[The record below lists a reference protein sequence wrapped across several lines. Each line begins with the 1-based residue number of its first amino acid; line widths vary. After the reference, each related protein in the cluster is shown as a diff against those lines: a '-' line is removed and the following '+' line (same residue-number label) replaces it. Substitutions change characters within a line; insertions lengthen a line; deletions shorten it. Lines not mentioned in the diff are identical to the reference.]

1 MSKVIKFFDTTLRD
15 GEQSPG
21 CSMNLK
27 EKIKMAKRLEL
38 LNVDVIEAG
47 FAIASEGDFEA
58 VKMVAETVKKPVV
71 ASLARALKPDIDR
84 AYEAV
89 KNAQHPR
96 IHTFLATSEIHR
108 KYKLK
113 MSKEE
118 VIEQTKTMVKY
129 AKSKCEDIEFSA
141 EDATRTEKEF
151 LVEVFNTAIESGAN
165 VINIPDTVG
174 YTTPDEF
181 YSLVSYVKERIPKNI
196 EISVHCHNDL
206 GLAVA
211 NSVAAIKGGATQ
223 VECTINGIGERAGNA
238 ALEEL
243 VMILDTRKDYFD
255 FKTNI
260 NTKQI
265 MKASKDLIAIT
276 GVDVQPNKAI
286 VGDNAFA
293 HEAGIHQ
300 HGVINNKSTYE
311 IMSPEQIGLEEN
323 KMVLGKHSG
332 KHAFSEKIES
342 LGYDLSDENLR
353 KAFKIFKDLADKKK
367 EVYESDIE
375 AIIRDDI
382 YEIEDQV
389 SLERYVINCGNTI
402 NPTVTIAVQH
412 DDETFEEVSSGD
424 GVVDASFN
432 AIEKIFDIGLIL
444 KDYRIKSISKGTDAL
459 GEARVKILYKDK
471 TYHGIGL
478 STDVIEASIKAYINV
493 INKIL

>member
-1 MSKVIKFFDTTLRD
+1 MGKMIKIFDTTLRD

-47 FAIASEGDFEA
+47 FAIASQGDFES
-58 VKMVAETVKKPVV
+58 VKVVAETVNKPIV

-89 KNAQHPR
+89 KNAKHPR
-96 IHTFLATSEIHR
+96 IHTFLATSKIHR

-113 MSKEE
+113 MSKAE
-118 VIEQTKTMVKY
+118 VLEQTKEMVKY
-129 AKSKCEDIEFSA
+129 AKSKCDDIEFSA

-151 LVEVFNTAIESGAN
+151 LVEVFNAAITSGAN

-181 YSLVSYVKERIPKNI
+181 YQLVSYVKDRVPKEI

-211 NSVAAIKGGATQ
+211 NSIAAIKGGATQ

-243 VMILDTRKDYFD
+243 VMILNTRKDYFGIE
-255 FKTNI
+255 TQI

-311 IMSPEQIGLEEN
+311 IMSPDQIGLKEN
-323 KMVLGKHSG
+323 TMVLGKHSG
-332 KHAFSEKIES
+332 KHAFNEKIKT

-382 YEIEDQV
+382 YEIEDHV

-402 NPTVTIAVQH
+402 KPTVTIGVREN
-412 DDETFEEVSSGD
+412 DEFFEEVASGD

-444 KDYRIKSISKGTDAL
+444 KDYKIKSISKGRDAL
-459 GEARVKILYKDK
+459 GEARVKILYKEK

-493 INKIL
+493 INKIV

>member
-58 VKMVAETVKKPVV
+58 VKMVAETVEKPVV

-89 KNAQHPR
+89 KNARHPR

-113 MSKEE
+113 MSKAE
-118 VIEQTKTMVKY
+118 VLKQTKEMVKY
-129 AKSKCEDIEFSA
+129 AKSKCDDIEFSA

-181 YSLVSYVKERIPKNI
+181 YQLVSYVKENI
-196 EISVHCHNDL
+196 SKDVEISVHCHNDL

-211 NSVAAIKGGATQ
+211 NSIAAIKGGATQ
-223 VECTINGIGERAGNA
+223 IECTINGIGERAGNA

-243 VMILDTRKDYFD
+243 AMILDTRKDYFD
-255 FKTNI
+255 IRTNI

-332 KHAFSEKIES
+332 KHAFNEKLNS

-402 NPTVTIAVQH
+402 NPTVTIGVKH
-412 DDETFEEVSSGD
+412 NDEIFEEVASGD

-432 AIEKIFDIGLIL
+432 AIEKIFNIGLIL
-444 KDYRIKSISKGTDAL
+444 KDYKIKSISKGTDAL
-459 GEARVKILYKDK
+459 GEARVKILYQGK

-493 INKIL
+493 INKII

>member
-47 FAIASEGDFEA
+47 FAIASDGDFEA
-58 VKMVAETVKKPVV
+58 VKMVAETVEKPIV

-89 KNAQHPR
+89 KNAKHPR

-113 MSKEE
+113 MSKDE
-118 VIEQTKTMVKY
+118 VLKQTKAMVKY
-129 AKSKCEDIEFSA
+129 AKGKCDDIEFSA

-151 LVEVFNTAIESGAN
+151 LVEVFNVAIASGAN

-181 YSLVSYVKERIPKNI
+181 YELVSYVKERIPKTV

-211 NSVAAIKGGATQ
+211 NSIAAIKGGATQ

-255 FKTNI
+255 FVTNI

-311 IMSPEQIGLEEN
+311 IMSPDQIGLEEN

-332 KHAFSEKIES
+332 KHAFKEKIIS

-402 NPTVTIAVQH
+402 NPTVTICVKHNEQL
-412 DDETFEEVSSGD
+412 FEEVASGD

-432 AIEKIFDIGLIL
+432 AIEKIFNIGLIL
-444 KDYRIKSISKGTDAL
+444 KDYKIKSISKGTDAL
-459 GEARVKILYKDK
+459 GEARVKILYQGK
-471 TYHGIGL
+471 THHGIGL
-478 STDVIEASIKAYINV
+478 STDIIEASIKAYINV
-493 INKIL
+493 INKII

>member
-1 MSKVIKFFDTTLRD
+1 MSKTIKFFDTTLRD

-58 VKMVAETVKKPVV
+58 VKMVAETVEKPVV

-89 KNAQHPR
+89 KNARHPR

-118 VIEQTKTMVKY
+118 VLEQTKAMVKY
-129 AKSKCEDIEFSA
+129 AKSKCDDIEFSA

-181 YSLVSYVKERIPKNI
+181 YALVSYIKENIPKGV

-211 NSVAAIKGGATQ
+211 NSIAAIKGGATQ

-311 IMSPEQIGLEEN
+311 IMSPDQIGLEEN

-332 KHAFSEKIES
+332 KHAFNEKIKT

-402 NPTVTIAVQH
+402 NPTVTIAVKH
-412 DDETFEEVSSGD
+412 EDEIFEEVASGD

-459 GEARVKILYKDK
+459 GEARVKISYQGK

-493 INKIL
+493 INKIV

>member
-1 MSKVIKFFDTTLRD
+1 MRKTIKFFDTTLRD

-89 KNAQHPR
+89 KNARHPR
-96 IHTFLATSEIHR
+96 IHTFLETSEIHR

-113 MSKEE
+113 MSKTE
-118 VIEQTKTMVKY
+118 VIEQTKAMVKY
-129 AKSKCEDIEFSA
+129 AKSKCDDIEFSA

-181 YSLVSYVKERIPKNI
+181 YELVSYVKERIPKAV

-211 NSVAAIKGGATQ
+211 NSIAAIKGGATQ
-223 VECTINGIGERAGNA
+223 VECTVNGIGERAGNA

-311 IMSPEQIGLEEN
+311 IMSPDQIGLEEN

-332 KHAFSEKIES
+332 KHAFNEKIKT

-402 NPTVTIAVQH
+402 NPTVTIAVKH
-412 DDETFEEVSSGD
+412 EDKIFEEVASGD

-459 GEARVKILYKDK
+459 GEARVKILYQDK

-493 INKIL
+493 INKIV